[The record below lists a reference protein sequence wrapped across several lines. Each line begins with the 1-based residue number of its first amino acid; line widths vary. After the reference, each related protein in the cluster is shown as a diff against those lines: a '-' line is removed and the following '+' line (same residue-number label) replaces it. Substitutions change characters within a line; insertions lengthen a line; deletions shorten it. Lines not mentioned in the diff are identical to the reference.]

1 MIHPIEERYCRPG
14 MRKIWEEES
23 KWAKCLSVEAA
34 LAKAQADLGVIP
46 KKDAVEIA
54 KKADL
59 EHVKVERIKEI
70 ERETDHDIISMVRAL
85 SEKCDSKFVHF
96 GATSNDIT
104 DTALALQIKESIEIL
119 DKDLL
124 ELKKALISLI
134 KKTKTLVCM
143 GRTHGQQAVPIT
155 YGLRFSIWAVEIE
168 RHIERLSELKKRI
181 LVGQMT
187 GAVGTQ
193 AAMGPKAMQ
202 IQEKCMDYLGLAPVL
217 VSTQVIQ
224 RDRHAEFLQYLSLVA
239 ESLNKFG
246 VNIRSWQRTEIG
258 EVSEKFGKG
267 QVGSSTM
274 SHKTNPIH
282 MERVCGLSR
291 VITSNSF
298 TGLRNVSLWE
308 ERDLTNSSAERIII
322 PESLILMDYILSITV
337 EALNGLEFNKE
348 NIRRNLELSKGLIM
362 AERIMIELARRGMDR
377 QESHE
382 LLRKLSMNAKA
393 SGLGLKEVLLS
404 EKAVMKHI
412 SAAELDSLM
421 DPTTYI
427 GTAIEQADA
436 VLDVLEKR

>member
-1 MIHPIEERYCRPG
+1 MIHPIEERYGRPE

-70 ERETDHDIISMVRAL
+70 EKETDHDIISMVRAL

-104 DTALALQIKESIEIL
+104 DTALALQMKESISIL
-119 DKDLL
+119 EEGLL
-124 ELKKALISLI
+124 ALKTALISLI
-134 KKTKTLVCM
+134 KKTKALVCI
-143 GRTHGQQAVPIT
+143 GRTHGQQAVPTT
-155 YGLRFSIWAVEIE
+155 YGLRFSVWAVEVE

-202 IQEKCMDYLGLAPVL
+202 IQERCMAHLGIAPVL

-258 EVSEKFGKG
+258 EVSERFGKG

-274 SHKTNPIH
+274 SHKANPIH

-298 TGLRNVSLWE
+298 AGLRNVALWE

-322 PESLILMDYILSITV
+322 PESLILMDYMLSITIDV
-337 EALNGLEFNKE
+337 LNGLEFNKE
-348 NIRRNLELSKGLIM
+348 NIRRNLGLSNGLIM
-362 AERIMIELARRGMDR
+362 AERVMIELARRGMGR

-382 LLRKLSMNAKA
+382 LLRKLSMKAKA
-393 SGLGLKEVLLS
+393 EGLGLKGVLLS
-404 EKAVMKHI
+404 EKAVMEHI
-412 SAAELDSLM
+412 SASELDSLM
-421 DPTTYI
+421 DPLTYI
-427 GTAIEQADA
+427 GTALEQADA
-436 VLDVLEKR
+436 VLAVLEKK

>member
-1 MIHPIEERYCRPG
+1 